1 MKKRIITCL
10 VAIVFIII
18 ISLGYFA
25 FQYNMKEYHTLVFYF
40 GKVVNEK
47 ADEGPFL
54 VCPFLNTTKAIFTGE
69 RLYDLPI
76 TTVTTVDKKNMICDA
91 YVTWHITD
99 TKKYFQ
105 KLNSPE
111 TAQSRI
117 DVAVYSAMKNTI
129 SSLSQDEI
137 ITGKDGSLCQSILKR
152 IDVADYGI
160 TVSNIDIKV
169 MDLPDANKESV
180 YQRMISERN
189 AIAAKY
195 TADGNRQYL
204 EKTAEVDAK
213 VRQIKSDAE
222 AEAAK
227 TIAEGENEYYSILAD
242 AYSKSKDKT
251 EFYDFWI
258 SLQAL
263 EKSLAN
269 GGTYVVDENSPLYE
283 ILNSKTTVTTPQ
295 SEN

>member
-1 MKKRIITCL
+1 MPMSHGSVQGMQPLTLNDVILQTNAPEAV
-10 VAIVFIII
+10 VADDGVKVNYAVAGNTLAGTLP
-18 ISLGYFA
+18 SLEG
-25 FQYNMKEYHTLVFYF
+25 EEI
-40 GKVVNEK
+40 KVVVSE
-47 ADEGPFL
+47 EGEDGL
-54 VCPFLNTTKAIFTGE
+54 AMEIEGGETYHFT
-69 RLYDLPI
+69 
-76 TTVTTVDKKNMICDA
+76 
-91 YVTWHITD
+91 
-99 TKKYFQ
+99 
-105 KLNSPE
+105 
-111 TAQSRI
+111 
-117 DVAVYSAMKNTI
+117 
-129 SSLSQDEI
+129 
-137 ITGKDGSLCQSILKR
+137 
-152 IDVADYGI
+152 
-160 TVSNIDIKV
+160 V